1 MRASHRVIDS
11 RGKMIGYIVDDVFY
25 TESYIRDNI
34 QYINNIRMTSEGKLE
49 EENNNAFTSFRFV
62 IFVTQ
67 EYTHSLYSSKFFI

>member
-34 QYINNIRMTSEGKLE
+34 QYIDNIRMTSEGKLE
-49 EENNNAFTSFRFV
+49 EKMKSVR
-62 IFVTQ
+62 
-67 EYTHSLYSSKFFI
+67 